1 MTSDRPQLLDLT
13 AEECWELLG
22 QYDVGRVAVNI
33 PGDGPLVVPVNYIL
47 DGHAVV
53 FRSDP
58 GTKIDALRVGPVS
71 FQLDQINPASRT
83 GWSVLLTGI
92 AYEAMPSEIGDLH
105 VEPWADGEKAT
116 FVRLIPR
123 TVTGRRIRLP
133 AYVPHTRGYL

>member
-1 MTSDRPQLLDLT
+1 MTSDDAELVDLT
-13 AEECWELLG
+13 TEECWDLLG
-22 QYDVGRVAVNI
+22 QYDVGRLGVNV

-58 GTKIDALRVGPVS
+58 GTKIDALRIGPVS

-92 AYEAMPSEIGDLH
+92 AYEATPEEIGDLH
-105 VEPWADGEKAT
+105 IEPWADGEKAL
-116 FVRLIPR
+116 FVRLSPR
-123 TVTGRRIRLP
+123 TVTGRRIKLP
-133 AYVPHTRGYL
+133 EYVPRTHGYL